1 MKNHYPIK
9 IAAFLLA
16 AFASGNTLAATS
28 DQEAK
33 INEVSEVLGE
43 LNRIPERNIPAKLL
57 RNAEGIAI
65 IPAVVKVGIVI
76 GGRYGK
82 GILSIRKKDKTWS
95 DPIFLSLKGGSIG
108 WQIGAQSTD
117 VILVFKTRKSLDGIL
132 KGKFTLGADAAVAAG
147 PVGRSAEAATDTKLK
162 AEVYSYSRSRG
173 LFAGIALD
181 GAALDIQN
189 KDNANYYGDSTI
201 TASRIGRGEN
211 TTTPDS
217 AAKLVEVLSRYTDQQ
232 ADNDE

>member
-1 MKNHYPIK
+1 MRIIHLIK
-9 IAAFLLA
+9 IGCFLPA
-16 AFASGNTLAATS
+16 VFYCINGLAATS

-33 INEVSEVLGE
+33 INEVIEVLGE
-43 LNRIPERNIPAKLL
+43 INRIPEKNIPPKLL
-57 RNAEGIAI
+57 HDAEGIAI

-82 GILSIRKKDKTWS
+82 GVLVIRKKDKTWS
-95 DPIFLSLKGGSIG
+95 NPIFLSLKGGSIG

-147 PVGRSAEAATDTKLK
+147 PVGRSTEAATDTKLK
-162 AEVYSYSRSRG
+162 AEIYSYSRSRG

-189 KDNANYYGDSTI
+189 KDNAKYYGDPEI
-201 TASRIGRGEN
+201 EAGQIGRGEYS
-211 TTTPDS
+211 TAPDS
-217 AAKLVEVLSRYTDQQ
+217 AGKLIELLNYYTDK
-232 ADNDE
+232 

>member
-9 IAAFLLA
+9 IAGFLLA
-16 AFASGNTLAATS
+16 ALVSGNALAATS

-33 INEVSEVLGE
+33 INEVSEVLSE
-43 LNRIPERNIPAKLL
+43 LNRIPEKNIPAKLL

-181 GAALDIQN
+181 GAALDIQDR
-189 KDNANYYGDSTI
+189 DNAKYYGDPRI
-201 TASRIGRGEN
+201 TADRIGRGEN
-211 TTTPDS
+211 PNTPAS
-217 AAKLVEVLSRYTDQQ
+217 AAKLLEILSRYTDKQ